1 MPIVKFLAYYEV
13 FQISIVYSDFCRI
26 WCIFQ
31 GLDDHYHLLVM
42 NVIVTLDRKRNLLK
56 NAAKYHLLSIYDFW
70 KNTVFVVLLELSV
83 SIYFSF
89 SFIWF
94 LVFYFSIFIYFGLRQ
109 KKYDVIL
116 HVIVIYITGKSY
128 MSQLHVTQSCNTK
141 KIIRDS
147 EVGDSMTTTYWSY
160 EKYMTL
166 SRLAIV
172 CTQTMFWSI

>member
-94 LVFYFSIFIYFGLRQ
+94 WFSFFIFIILDLGKEVWCNITCDSHIYHRE
-109 KKYDVIL
+109 VI
-116 HVIVIYITGKSY
+116 
-128 MSQLHVTQSCNTK
+128 HVT
-141 KIIRDS
+141 
-147 EVGDSMTTTYWSY
+147 TTCHTI
-160 EKYMTL
+160 L
-166 SRLAIV
+166 
-172 CTQTMFWSI
+172 